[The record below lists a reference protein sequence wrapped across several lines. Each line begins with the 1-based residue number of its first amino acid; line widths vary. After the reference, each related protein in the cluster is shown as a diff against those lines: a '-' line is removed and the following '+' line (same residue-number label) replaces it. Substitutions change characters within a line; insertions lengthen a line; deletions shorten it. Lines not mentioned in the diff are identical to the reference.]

1 MSSLK
6 MIKDLVIFYVKTNY
20 EEYLKSN
27 GIEKIQNDSISSV
40 VDSLYTEKKEHLR
53 GFILNSMREMLKTDY
68 PGDLPINAILN
79 DVFQDDDFN
88 KTKLVQEITSFQSLK
103 DKKNV

>member
-27 GIEKIQNDSISSV
+27 SINKIEDDKIPGV

-53 GFILNSMREMLKTDY
+53 GFILNSMKEMLKSEY

-79 DVFQDDDFN
+79 DVFIDDEFN
-88 KTKLVQEITSFQSLK
+88 KTKLVDEIKTYQSLK
-103 DKKNV
+103 EKKNV

>member
-6 MIKDLVIFYVKTNY
+6 MIKDLVIFYIKTNY

-27 GIEKIQNDSISSV
+27 SINKIEDDKIPEV

-53 GFILNSMREMLKTDY
+53 GFILNSMREMMKSEY

-79 DVFQDDDFN
+79 DVFQDDVFN
-88 KTKLVQEITSFQSLK
+88 KTKLVDEIKTFQSLK
-103 DKKNV
+103 EKKNV

>member
-20 EEYLKSN
+20 EEYLKIN
-27 GIEKIQNDSISSV
+27 GIEKIEEDHISSV

-53 GFILNSMREMLKTDY
+53 IFILNSMREMLNKEY
-68 PGDLPINAILN
+68 PGDLPINVILN

-88 KTKLVQEITSFQSLK
+88 KTKLIQEITSFQALK
-103 DKKNV
+103 QKKNV

>member
-20 EEYLKSN
+20 KEYLKSN
-27 GIEKIQNDSISSV
+27 SIDKIEDDKIPGV

-53 GFILNSMREMLKTDY
+53 GFILNSMREMLKSDY
-68 PGDLPINAILN
+68 PGDLPINTILN
-79 DVFQDDDFN
+79 DVFQDDEFN
-88 KTKLVQEITSFQSLK
+88 KTKLVDEIKTFQSLK
-103 DKKNV
+103 EKKNV

>member
-27 GIEKIQNDSISSV
+27 GIEKIEDDSISSV

-79 DVFQDDDFN
+79 DVFRDDEFN
-88 KTKLVQEITSFQSLK
+88 KTKLVQEITTFQALK
-103 DKKNV
+103 QKKNV

>member
-20 EEYLKSN
+20 EEYLKTN
-27 GIEKIQNDSISSV
+27 KIEKIEDDSIPVV

-53 GFILNSMREMLKTDY
+53 GFILNSMREMLKKEY
-68 PGDLPINAILN
+68 PGDLPINTILN
-79 DVFQDDDFN
+79 DVFRDDEFN
-88 KTKLVQEITSFQSLK
+88 KTKLVQEMDPDVESRSAAS
-103 DKKNV
+103 

>member
-6 MIKDLVIFYVKTNY
+6 MIKDLVIFYIKTNY

-27 GIEKIQNDSISSV
+27 NIEKIENDKIPEV
-40 VDSLYTEKKEHLR
+40 VDNLYTEKKEHLR
-53 GFILNSMREMLKTDY
+53 GFILNSMKEMLKSNY

-79 DVFQDDDFN
+79 DVYRDDEFN
-88 KTKLVQEITSFQSLK
+88 KTKLVDEIKTYQTLK
-103 DKKNV
+103 HKKNV

>member
-6 MIKDLVIFYVKTNY
+6 LIKDLVVFYVKTNY

-27 GIEKIQNDSISSV
+27 NIEKIENDKIPEV
-40 VDSLYTEKKEHLR
+40 GDNLYTEKKEHLR
-53 GFILNSMREMLKTDY
+53 GFILNSMKEMLKSEY

-79 DVFQDDDFN
+79 DVFRDDEFN
-88 KTKLVQEITSFQSLK
+88 KTKLVDEIKTYQSLK
-103 DKKNV
+103 EKKNV

>member
-1 MSSLK
+1 

>member
-20 EEYLKSN
+20 EEYLKRNSIDK
-27 GIEKIQNDSISSV
+27 IEDDKIPEV
-40 VDSLYTEKKEHLR
+40 VVSLYTEKKEHLR
-53 GFILNSMREMLKTDY
+53 GFILNSMREMLKSEY

-88 KTKLVQEITSFQSLK
+88 KTKLVDEIKTYQTLK
-103 DKKNV
+103 HKKNV

>member
-6 MIKDLVIFYVKTNY
+6 MIKDLVIFYIKTNY

-27 GIEKIQNDSISSV
+27 SINKIEDDKIPGV

-53 GFILNSMREMLKTDY
+53 GFILNSMREMLKSNY

-79 DVFQDDDFN
+79 DVFIDDEFN
-88 KTKLVQEITSFQSLK
+88 KTKLVDEIKTYQSLK
-103 DKKNV
+103 EKKNV

>member
-27 GIEKIQNDSISSV
+27 DIEKIEDDSISSV
-40 VDSLYTEKKEHLR
+40 IDSLYTEKKEHLR
-53 GFILNSMREMLKTDY
+53 GFILNSMREMLKTEY

-79 DVFQDDDFN
+79 DVFRDDEFN
-88 KTKLVQEITSFQSLK
+88 KTKLVQEITTFQALK
-103 DKKNV
+103 QKKNV

>member
-27 GIEKIQNDSISSV
+27 GIEKIQEDSISSV

-53 GFILNSMREMLKTDY
+53 GFILNSMREMLKMEY

-79 DVFQDDDFN
+79 DVFRDDDFN
-88 KTKLVQEITSFQSLK
+88 KTKLVQEITSFQALK
-103 DKKNV
+103 QKKNV

>member
-6 MIKDLVIFYVKTNY
+6 MIKDLVLFYIKTNY

-27 GIEKIQNDSISSV
+27 SIDKIEDDKIPGV

-53 GFILNSMREMLKTDY
+53 SFILNSMREMLKSNY

-79 DVFQDDDFN
+79 DVYRDDEFN
-88 KTKLVQEITSFQSLK
+88 KTKLVDEIKTYQSLK
-103 DKKNV
+103 EKKNV

>member
-27 GIEKIQNDSISSV
+27 GIEKIQDDSIPSV
-40 VDSLYTEKKEHLR
+40 VDCLYTEKKEHLR
-53 GFILNSMREMLKTDY
+53 GFILNSMREMLKTEY

-79 DVFQDDDFN
+79 DVFRDDEFN
-88 KTKLVQEITSFQSLK
+88 KTKLVQEIISFQSLK
-103 DKKNV
+103 QKKNV

>member
-6 MIKDLVIFYVKTNY
+6 MIKDLVIFYIKTNY

-27 GIEKIQNDSISSV
+27 SINKIEDDKIPEV

-53 GFILNSMREMLKTDY
+53 GFILNSMREMLKSNY

-79 DVFQDDDFN
+79 DVFQDDVFN
-88 KTKLVQEITSFQSLK
+88 KTKLVDEIKTFQSLK
-103 DKKNV
+103 EKKNV

>member
-6 MIKDLVIFYVKTNY
+6 MIKDLVIFYIKTNY

-27 GIEKIQNDSISSV
+27 SIDKIEDDKIPGV

-53 GFILNSMREMLKTDY
+53 GFILNSMREMLKSDY
-68 PGDLPINAILN
+68 PGDLPINTILN
-79 DVFQDDDFN
+79 DVFQDDVFN
-88 KTKLVQEITSFQSLK
+88 KTKLVDEIKTFQSLK
-103 DKKNV
+103 KKKNV

>member
-6 MIKDLVIFYVKTNY
+6 MIKDLVIFYIKTNY

-27 GIEKIQNDSISSV
+27 NIDKIEDDKILGV

-53 GFILNSMREMLKTDY
+53 GFILNSMREMLKSNY
-68 PGDLPINAILN
+68 PGDLPVNAILN
-79 DVFQDDDFN
+79 DVFRDDEFN
-88 KTKLVQEITSFQSLK
+88 KTKLVDEIKTFQSLK
-103 DKKNV
+103 EKKNV

>member
-1 MSSLK
+1 
-6 MIKDLVIFYVKTNY
+6 VKTNY

-27 GIEKIQNDSISSV
+27 SINKIEDDKIPGV

-53 GFILNSMREMLKTDY
+53 GFILNSMKEMLKSEY

-79 DVFQDDDFN
+79 DVFIDDEFN
-88 KTKLVQEITSFQSLK
+88 KTKLVDEIKTYQSLK
-103 DKKNV
+103 EKKNV

>member
-6 MIKDLVIFYVKTNY
+6 MIKELVIFYIKTNY

-27 GIEKIQNDSISSV
+27 SIDKIEDDKIPEV
-40 VDSLYTEKKEHLR
+40 VDGLYTEKKEHLR
-53 GFILNSMREMLKTDY
+53 GFILNSMREMLKSEY

-79 DVFQDDDFN
+79 DVFQDDEFN
-88 KTKLVQEITSFQSLK
+88 KTKLVDEIKTYQSLK

>member
-27 GIEKIQNDSISSV
+27 SIEKIEDDCISSV

-53 GFILNSMREMLKTDY
+53 EFILNSMRELLKTEY

-79 DVFQDDDFN
+79 DVFRDDDFN
-88 KTKLVQEITSFQSLK
+88 KTKLVQEITSYQALK
-103 DKKNV
+103 QKKNI

>member
-20 EEYLKSN
+20 EEYLRSN
-27 GIEKIQNDSISSV
+27 GIEKIQEDSISSV

-53 GFILNSMREMLKTDY
+53 GFILNSMREMLKMEY

-79 DVFQDDDFN
+79 DVFRDDDFN
-88 KTKLVQEITSFQSLK
+88 KTKLVQEITSFQALK
-103 DKKNV
+103 QKKNV

>member
-27 GIEKIQNDSISSV
+27 SIDKIEDDKIPEV

-53 GFILNSMREMLKTDY
+53 GFILNSMREMLKSDY
-68 PGDLPINAILN
+68 PGDLPINTILN
-79 DVFQDDDFN
+79 DVFQDDVFN
-88 KTKLVQEITSFQSLK
+88 KTKLVDEIKTFQSLK
-103 DKKNV
+103 KKKNV

>member
-6 MIKDLVIFYVKTNY
+6 MIKDLVIFYIKTNY

-27 GIEKIQNDSISSV
+27 NIDKIEDDKILGV

-53 GFILNSMREMLKTDY
+53 GFILNSMREMLKSNY

-79 DVFQDDDFN
+79 DVFRDDEFN
-88 KTKLVQEITSFQSLK
+88 KTKLVDEIKTFQSLK
-103 DKKNV
+103 EKKNV

>member
-6 MIKDLVIFYVKTNY
+6 MIKDLVVFYIKTNY

-27 GIEKIQNDSISSV
+27 SIEKIEDDKIPEV

-53 GFILNSMREMLKTDY
+53 GFILNSMREMLKLEY

-79 DVFQDDDFN
+79 DVFLDDEFN
-88 KTKLVQEITSFQSLK
+88 KTKLVDEINTYQSLK
-103 DKKNV
+103 EKKNV

>member
-6 MIKDLVIFYVKTNY
+6 MVKDLVIFYVKTNY

-27 GIEKIQNDSISSV
+27 SINKIEDDKILGV

-53 GFILNSMREMLKTDY
+53 GFILNSMREMLKSEY

-79 DVFQDDDFN
+79 EVFRDDEFN
-88 KTKLVQEITSFQSLK
+88 KTKLVNEIKTYQSLK
-103 DKKNV
+103 EKKNV

>member
-6 MIKDLVIFYVKTNY
+6 MIKDLVIFYIKTNY

-27 GIEKIQNDSISSV
+27 SINKIEDDKIPGV

-53 GFILNSMREMLKTDY
+53 GFILKSMKEMLKSEY

-79 DVFQDDDFN
+79 DVFRDDEFN
-88 KTKLVQEITSFQSLK
+88 KTKLIDEIKTYQTLK
-103 DKKNV
+103 HKKNI

>member
-6 MIKDLVIFYVKTNY
+6 MIKDLVIFYIKTNY

-27 GIEKIQNDSISSV
+27 SINKIEDDKIPGV
-40 VDSLYTEKKEHLR
+40 VDGLYTEKKEHLR
-53 GFILNSMREMLKTDY
+53 GFILSSMKEMLKSNY

-79 DVFQDDDFN
+79 DVFQDDEFN
-88 KTKLVQEITSFQSLK
+88 KTKLVDEIKTYQSLK
-103 DKKNV
+103 EKKNV

>member
-20 EEYLKSN
+20 EEYLKTN
-27 GIEKIQNDSISSV
+27 GIEKIEDDSISSV

-53 GFILNSMREMLKTDY
+53 GFILNSMREMLKSEY
-68 PGDLPINAILN
+68 PGDLPINVILN
-79 DVFQDDDFN
+79 DVFRDDDFN
-88 KTKLVQEITSFQSLK
+88 KTKLVQEITSFQALK
-103 DKKNV
+103 QKKNV

>member
-27 GIEKIQNDSISSV
+27 GIEKIEEDSISSV

-53 GFILNSMREMLKTDY
+53 GFILNSMREMLKMEY

-88 KTKLVQEITSFQSLK
+88 KTKLVQEITSFQALK
-103 DKKNV
+103 QKKNV

>member
-20 EEYLKSN
+20 KEYLKSN
-27 GIEKIQNDSISSV
+27 SIDKIEDDKIPGV

-53 GFILNSMREMLKTDY
+53 GFILNSMREMLKSDY
-68 PGDLPINAILN
+68 PGDLPINTILN
-79 DVFQDDDFN
+79 DVFQDDEFN
-88 KTKLVQEITSFQSLK
+88 KTKLVDEIKTYQSLK
-103 DKKNV
+103 EKKNV

>member
-20 EEYLKSN
+20 EEYLKTN
-27 GIEKIQNDSISSV
+27 GIEQIEDDCISSV
-40 VDSLYTEKKEHLR
+40 VDELYTEKKEHLR
-53 GFILNSMREMLKTDY
+53 GFILNSMREMLKTEY

-79 DVFQDDDFN
+79 DVFIDDEFN
-88 KTKLVQEITSFQSLK
+88 KTKLVSEITSYQALK
-103 DKKNV
+103 QKKNI

>member
-27 GIEKIQNDSISSV
+27 GIEKIEEDSISSV

-53 GFILNSMREMLKTDY
+53 GFILNSMREMLKTEY

-79 DVFQDDDFN
+79 DVFRDDDFN
-88 KTKLVQEITSFQSLK
+88 KTKLIQEITSFQALK
-103 DKKNV
+103 QKKNV

>member
-6 MIKDLVIFYVKTNY
+6 MIKDLVIFYIKTNY
-20 EEYLKSN
+20 DEYLKSN
-27 GIEKIQNDSISSV
+27 SIEKIEDDKILEV

-53 GFILNSMREMLKTDY
+53 GFILNSMREMLKSNY

-79 DVFQDDDFN
+79 DIYRDDEFN
-88 KTKLVQEITSFQSLK
+88 KTKLVNEIKTYQSLK
-103 DKKNV
+103 EKKNV